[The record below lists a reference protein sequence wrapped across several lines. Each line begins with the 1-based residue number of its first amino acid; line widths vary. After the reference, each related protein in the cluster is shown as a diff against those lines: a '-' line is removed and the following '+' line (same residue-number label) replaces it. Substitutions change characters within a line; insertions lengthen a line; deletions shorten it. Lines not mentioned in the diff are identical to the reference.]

1 MLRVLIT
8 YFLPGLNAL
17 QTGFF
22 LEAVLTQQCN
32 ILRGR
37 IWSSRVFFALA
48 LIFAEQ
54 AFAVLPLATIQD
66 VVLNADGTRF
76 NGTVTVEWKTFQ
88 AADGSIIA
96 AQSVNVPVIN
106 GNLKVRLT
114 PTANASAGARYT
126 VRYATGGRILFS
138 EFWSIPNTTALLHL
152 RDVRTNSNGQLL
164 GSATTVEISDVNG
177 LQDELDSRPV
187 RGFGFSPNRV
197 VVAGATGALE
207 AASGSLTDCVHVDGT
222 TGPCG
227 GGSTSGGGGNGPGF
241 VDFEIP
247 SGAMDAINSRF
258 ALAHAP
264 SPASSLQLIR
274 NGIVLKQGG
283 DFSLSSNLIVFN
295 SPNIPLS
302 DDTILASYRVASGV
316 VSDPGVVSPATPQVI
331 CSSAGATSS
340 SSQLTGL
347 GVCTIEA
354 AVLKAGDAIE
364 VKYEL
369 VHAGTNSATTV
380 NLKWG
385 GSLIG
390 TVTIAANESVTVG
403 EARIAFGNSATVWGS
418 KTWGS
423 HSALTQAAGLLTAS
437 LGQLETVTVEAQVA
451 GQGTDSILL
460 HNLSVVRIPSTPL
473 R

>member
-1 MLRVLIT
+1 M
-8 YFLPGLNAL
+8 
-17 QTGFF
+17 
-22 LEAVLTQQCN
+22 
-32 ILRGR
+32 
-37 IWSSRVFFALA
+37 FFALA

-76 NGTVTVEWKTFQ
+76 NGTVTVEWRTFQ
-88 AADGSIIA
+88 ASDGTIIA
-96 AQSVNVPVIN
+96 AQSLDIPVIN
-106 GNLKVRLT
+106 GNLRVRLT
-114 PTANASAGARYT
+114 PTTNASAGARYT
-126 VRYATGGRILFS
+126 VRYAMGGRILFS
-138 EFWSIPNTTALLHL
+138 EFWSIPNTTTLLHL

-164 GSATTVEISDVNG
+164 GSATTVEISDVSG

-207 AASGSLTDCVHVDGT
+207 AASGNLTDCVHVDGT

-227 GGSTSGGGGNGPGF
+227 GASTGGSGGGGAGPGF

-247 SGAMDAINSRF
+247 VGPRDAINSRF
-258 ALAHAP
+258 VLAHAP
-264 SPASSLQLIR
+264 TPASSLQLIR

-283 DFSLSSNLIVFN
+283 DFSLASNLIVFN
-295 SPNIPLS
+295 FPNIPVA

-316 VSDPGVVSPATPQVI
+316 VSDPGVASPMVPQII
-331 CSSAGATSS
+331 CSLNGATSS

-354 AVLKAGDAIE
+354 NVLKAGDAIE

-390 TVTIAANESVTVG
+390 TVTMAANESVTVG
-403 EARIAFGNSATVWGS
+403 EARIALGNSATVWSS
-418 KTWGS
+418 KTWGA
-423 HSALTQAAGLLTAS
+423 HSALAQAAGLLTS
-437 LGQLETVTVEAQVA
+437 SVGQLETVTIEAQVA

-460 HNLSVVRIPSTPL
+460 HDLSVVRVSGTPP

>member
-1 MLRVLIT
+1 MLRVSNKS
-8 YFLPGLNAL
+8 FLPGLNAL
-17 QTGFF
+17 QIGFF
-22 LEAVLTQQCN
+22 LEAVLTQLSN

-48 LIFAEQ
+48 LILAEQ

-96 AQSVNVPVIN
+96 AQSVSVPVVN

-126 VRYATGGRILFS
+126 VRYATGGQILFS
-138 EFWSIPNTTALLHL
+138 EFWSVPSTTGLLHL
-152 RDVRTNSNGQLL
+152 RDVRANSNGQLL
-164 GSATTVEISDVNG
+164 GNTTTVEISDVSG

-187 RGFGFSPNRV
+187 RGFGFAPNRV

-207 AASGSLTDCVHVDGT
+207 AASGNLADCVHVDGT

-227 GGSTSGGGGNGPGF
+227 GGSTNSGGAGPGF
-241 VDFEIP
+241 VDFEVP
-247 SGAMDAINSRF
+247 GGAMNGSNTQF
-258 ALAHAP
+258 SLARTP
-264 SPASSLQLIR
+264 LPPASLQLVR
-274 NGIVLKQGG
+274 NGIVLKRGV
-283 DFSLSSNLIVFN
+283 DFSLTSNTIAFS
-295 SPNIPLS
+295 SPNVPLS

-316 VSDPGVVSPATPQVI
+316 VSDPGVGSTGTPQII
-331 CSSAGATSS
+331 CSMAGSTSS

-347 GVCTIEA
+347 GSCTIEA
-354 AVLKAGDAIE
+354 GALISGDAVEI
-364 VKYEL
+364 KYEL
-369 VHAGTNSATTV
+369 VHAGTNSTTTV

-385 GSLIG
+385 GSVVG
-390 TVTIAANESVTVG
+390 SSSIAANESVTVG
-403 EARIAFGNSATVWGS
+403 ETRIAIGTSASVWGN
-418 KTWGS
+418 KTWGA
-423 HSALTQAAGLLTAS
+423 HSPLTQSAGLLPSS
-437 LGQLETVTVEAQVA
+437 LSQLRTVTVEAVVA

-460 HNLSVVRIPSTPL
+460 QNLSVVRIPGTPAP
-473 R
+473 